1 MSMDWILHTYGKQ
14 KLTNYKFRNSH
25 RNYEHHIVAQTTSLR
40 TLTLTVP
47 VTTIDALQ
55 HFETG

>member
-1 MSMDWILHTYGKQ
+1 MVNVLDTLTKSKVELGKNLTLD
-14 KLTNYKFRNSH
+14 KLLYFPAAMYS
-25 RNYEHHIVAQTTSLR
+25 
-40 TLTLTVP
+40 LTLTVP

>member
-1 MSMDWILHTYGKQ
+1 MTSCAHDSWPEALYTYS
-14 KLTNYKFRNSH
+14 YKFGLLFSTFLFNKM
-25 RNYEHHIVAQTTSLR
+25 
-40 TLTLTVP
+40 LTQQKGFLPLTVP